1 MSPLSVPQDARKSRM
16 WFDDLPRVL
25 RNAVEQFNF
34 EDSPEFQTLADL
46 SGATRLEGLD
56 VDGDSAVVS
65 NTGWSAPGSVYV
77 TLVYD
82 PNSKESV
89 ELSDSYPV
97 TVYFTVNEEE
107 VTIDRIVPD
116 VRSFYE

>member
-1 MSPLSVPQDARKSRM
+1 MSALSVPQDARKSRL

-25 RNAVEQFNF
+25 RHAVEQFNF
-34 EDSPEFQTLADL
+34 EESPEFQALTDL
-46 SGATRLEGLD
+46 SAATRLEGLD

-65 NTGWSAPGSVYV
+65 TAGWSAPGSVYV

-82 PNSKESV
+82 PNSEESV

-97 TVYFTVNEEE
+97 TVYFTVNGEEIA
-107 VTIDRIVPD
+107 IDRIVPD